1 MIKYNEYSKV
11 EETEMILGVDFG
23 DSRTG
28 YAVSDALGF
37 SANTLEVFCE
47 KNMIKVAEHTAELV
61 KKLNVEK
68 IVLGFPKNM
77 NGTVGDRGKK
87 TKALLKILKKLV
99 DCPIV
104 LWDERLTTVSAHN
117 LMNETNV
124 RGKKRKDTVDKIA
137 AAFILQGYLDSQKI

>member
-1 MIKYNEYSKV
+1 
-11 EETEMILGVDFG
+11 MILGVDFG

-37 SANTLEVFCE
+37 SANTLETYHE
-47 KNMIKVAEHTAELV
+47 KDMNKVAEHTAELA
-61 KKLNVEK
+61 KRLGAEK

-77 NGTVGDRGKK
+77 NGTVGERGKK
-87 TKALLKILKKLV
+87 TKAFAKRLEMMIE
-99 DCPIV
+99 CPVV

-124 RGKKRKDTVDKIA
+124 RGKKRKDSVDKIA
-137 AAFILQGYLDSQKI
+137 AAFILQAYLDSNSGIINS